1 MNLFIIFCCTTT
13 SLILLSFFIEKTTKE
28 KKKEVGISNSILM
41 KLDQL
46 VFCVIEHNA
55 TGK

>member
-13 SLILLSFFIEKTTKE
+13 SSILLSFFIEKTTKE
-28 KKKEVGISNSILM
+28 KKEVGISNSILM